1 MGNDLTNEDESDK
14 VEDVQNEEIKYGII
28 SKKCEEKSN
37 NDRYIISPNIKHSE
51 GDKSIEYSLFGI
63 FDGHNSNYISQYL
76 SENINKFFE
85 KEIYNINDKNYKT
98 KIEEI
103 FIEIDKALRKLQIC
117 DKDDKNDI
125 NFVDVEVNEKEK
137 EKIKNSIKK
146 SKDISD
152 DFKEI
157 DDDELENL
165 LLFKNM
171 FNYNNNFFNI
181 KNNLNYI
188 GSSASLV
195 LINQD
200 NIITIQ
206 LGVTKCFLFDK
217 KGTILN
223 KKSKIEEGNNEYSKE
238 HIFSNDN
245 EKRRIKKFN
254 KDIDYESLIINPYI
268 KCSRSFGFFKY
279 KENKLLN
286 EENQIISCVPDI
298 EIYDK
303 KNIRFIFFIT
313 GLEIGPNSQKKL
325 SEEIS
330 NLNEKQDEQKKYSK
344 LIEKL
349 LKYFQKEKSKVKN
362 LETDNTKKN
371 IWKNNFNLYFGNDNL
386 NDENIF
392 INELDEDYYKDII
405 DLNNKDIPEK
415 RNITCILIKLNESK
429 DDNIDKDIE
438 NKDKENEEKE
448 KKEKEKKGKKEEE
461 KKENKEKEKKEKK
474 EKEKKENKE
483 KEKKGKENKDK
494 GKNKEDNTI
503 SENIDNKDE
512 LNEEAEEDDYED

>member
-1 MGNDLTNEDESDK
+1 M
-14 VEDVQNEEIKYGII
+14 
-28 SKKCEEKSN
+28 
-37 NDRYIISPNIKHSE
+37 
-51 GDKSIEYSLFGI
+51 LFR
-63 FDGHNSNYISQYL
+63 S
-76 SENINKFFE
+76 
-85 KEIYNINDKNYKT
+85 
-98 KIEEI
+98 
-103 FIEIDKALRKLQIC
+103 
-117 DKDDKNDI
+117 
-125 NFVDVEVNEKEK
+125 
-137 EKIKNSIKK
+137 
-146 SKDISD
+146 
-152 DFKEI
+152 
-157 DDDELENL
+157 
-165 LLFKNM
+165 
-171 FNYNNNFFNI
+171 
-181 KNNLNYI
+181 
-188 GSSASLV
+188 
-195 LINQD
+195 
-200 NIITIQ
+200 
-206 LGVTKCFLFDK
+206 
-217 KGTILN
+217 
-223 KKSKIEEGNNEYSKE
+223 
-238 HIFSNDN
+238 
-245 EKRRIKKFN
+245 
-254 KDIDYESLIINPYI
+254 INPYI

-349 LKYFQKEKSKVKN
+349 PKHFQKEKSKVKN

-429 DDNIDKDIE
+429 DDNVDKDIE

-461 KKENKEKEKKEKK
+461 KKENKEKEKKENK
-474 EKEKKENKE
+474 EKEKKEKKE